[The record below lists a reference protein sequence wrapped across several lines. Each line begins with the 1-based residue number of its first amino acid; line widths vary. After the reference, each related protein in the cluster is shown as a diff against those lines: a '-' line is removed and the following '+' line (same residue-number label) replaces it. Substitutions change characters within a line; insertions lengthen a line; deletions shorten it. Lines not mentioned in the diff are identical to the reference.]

1 MPWTPRQVR
10 YLESKSSPL
19 SAVQKES
26 MNSELH
32 SMPAMGHMTKGSKAM
47 KRGSRFAEAMRKRKL
62 REE

>member
-32 SMPAMGHMTKGSKAM
+32 SAPYMGHQRKGSAAM
-47 KRGSRFAEAMRKRKL
+47 KRGSRFADAMRKRKKP
-62 REE
+62 E